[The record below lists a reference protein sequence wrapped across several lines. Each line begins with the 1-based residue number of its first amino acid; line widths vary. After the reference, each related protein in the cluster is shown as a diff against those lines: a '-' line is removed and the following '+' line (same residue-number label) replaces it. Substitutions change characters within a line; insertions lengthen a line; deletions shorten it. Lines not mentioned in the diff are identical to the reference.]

1 MKKIT
6 ILAAF
11 LTLSIIGYSQTYTK
25 KVINGDSVLIRTTT
39 LTGTKIDTLKRTEL
53 REQLQKVV
61 QSIQNNNE
69 SRKIQI
75 AEFDRLDAI
84 YQAEK
89 LRLKAEL
96 AK

>member
-1 MKKIT
+1 MKKTIIT
-6 ILAAF
+6 AAF
-11 LTLSIIGYSQTYTK
+11 LTVSFFGYSQTYTK
-25 KVINGDSVLIRTTT
+25 KVIDGDSVLVRTTT
-39 LTGTKIDTLKRTEL
+39 ATKVDTIKRKDL
-53 REQLQKVV
+53 REQLDKIV
-61 QSIQNNNE
+61 QSIKNNNE

-84 YQAEK
+84 YTAEK

>member
-11 LTLSIIGYSQTYTK
+11 LTVSLFGYSQTYTK
-25 KVINGDSVLIRTTT
+25 KVLNGDSVLIRTTT
-39 LTGTKIDTLKRTEL
+39 GTKIDTLKRKDL
-53 REQLQKVV
+53 REELDKVV
-61 QSIQNNNE
+61 QSIKNNHE

>member
-11 LTLSIIGYSQTYTK
+11 LTVSFFGYSQTYTK
-25 KVINGDSVLIRTTT
+25 KVLNGDSVLIRTVTE
-39 LTGTKIDTLKRTEL
+39 TKVDTLKRKDL
-53 REQLQKVV
+53 REELDKVV
-61 QSIQNNNE
+61 QSIKYNNE
-69 SRKIQI
+69 SRKIQN
-75 AEFDRLDAI
+75 AEFDRLEAI

-89 LRLKAEL
+89 LRLKTEL

>member
-6 ILAAF
+6 ILAAL
-11 LTLSIIGYSQTYTK
+11 LTVSFFGYSQTTYTT
-25 KVINGDSVLIRTTT
+25 KVLNGDTVLIKLIKTTEV
-39 LTGTKIDTLKRTEL
+39 DTVSKKEN
-53 REQLQKVV
+53 REALAKVE
-61 QSIQNNNE
+61 QSIKNNQE

>member
-11 LTLSIIGYSQTYTK
+11 LTVSFFGYSQTYTK
-25 KVINGDSVLIRTTT
+25 KVLNGDSVLIRTVTE
-39 LTGTKIDTLKRTEL
+39 TKVDTLKRKDL
-53 REQLQKVV
+53 REELDKVV
-61 QSIQNNNE
+61 QSIKYNNE
-69 SRKIQI
+69 SRKIQN

>member
-11 LTLSIIGYSQTYTK
+11 LTVSFFGYSQTYTK
-25 KVINGDSVLIRTTT
+25 KVLNGDSVLIRTTT
-39 LTGTKIDTLKRTEL
+39 GTKVDTLKRKEL
-53 REQLQKVV
+53 REELDKVV
-61 QSIQNNNE
+61 QSIKNNHE

>member
-1 MKKIT
+1 MKKIIIT
-6 ILAAF
+6 SAF
-11 LTLSIIGYSQTYTK
+11 LTVSFFGYSQTYTK
-25 KVINGDSVLIRTTT
+25 KVINGDSVLIRVKTEVQT
-39 LTGTKIDTLKRTEL
+39 DTLKRKEL
-53 REQLQKVV
+53 REQLDKVV
-61 QSIQNNNE
+61 QSIKNNNE

-84 YQAEK
+84 YTAEK

>member
-1 MKKIT
+1 MKKIIIT
-6 ILAAF
+6 AAF

-25 KVINGDSVLIRTTT
+25 KVLNGDSVLIRTVV
-39 LTGTKIDTLKRTEL
+39 LTGTKVDTLKRSEL

-61 QSIQNNNE
+61 QSIKNNNE
-69 SRKIQI
+69 SRKIQN
-75 AEFDRLDAI
+75 AEFDRLDAY
-84 YQAEK
+84 YQEEK

>member
-1 MKKIT
+1 MKKIIIT
-6 ILAAF
+6 AAF
-11 LTLSIIGYSQTYTK
+11 LTLSFLGYSQTYTK
-25 KVINGDSVLIRTTT
+25 KVLNGDSVLIRTTT
-39 LTGTKIDTLKRTEL
+39 LSGTKIDTLKRSDLKHEL
-53 REQLQKVV
+53 DKVV
-61 QSIQNNNE
+61 RAIQSTNE
-69 SRKIQI
+69 SRKIQN